1 MNKMA
6 KSGLIA
12 LVWLC
17 CGTVAQATAP
27 KTGQDSDFDRLVDAV
42 VARYH
47 LPGIAVGVIE
57 DGKVVYTRTEG
68 VRPSGKPINADT
80 LFKIASNTKAMT
92 ATLLARLVEQGKLHW
107 NDPVTKYLPSFRMY
121 DPWVTQNMQV
131 GDLLAHHSGLRE
143 GAGDLMLWPNPNH
156 FTPTDIIAALRYLKP
171 AYSFR
176 AGYAYDNVLFI
187 VAGQVAVAAGGAPY
201 AQLLRRELFAPLG
214 MNRCQIGTWNR
225 HEVGNV
231 AQPHMRRNG
240 HNVAIGSNAPI
251 VHSTTMD
258 AAGGVYC
265 SIDDMLTWAK
275 NWLVP
280 TPQQLVW
287 LSPEQRRKEWATYT
301 PLPISKRLHAWNST
315 IFRGNGYGWR
325 TSNVD
330 GQMTVWHT
338 GVLSGMHS
346 GVTLLPFQRSGFVI
360 LINSEAENA
369 RIVLNEVLLKH
380 FTAPGQGRSV
390 ASYADELA
398 REDQAQRISRVPDTS
413 SRQPATAQDLTAQ
426 LGVWRDP
433 WFGEVSICTRRGQVR
448 FASAMSPDLSGQV
461 MRVGTR
467 YLVHWD
473 HGDAEAWLHFPA
485 AVDGVLQMAKV
496 DPDADFSYDYEDLA
510 FKRIHACP

>member
-1 MNKMA
+1 MA
-6 KSGLIA
+6 TCGLLA
-12 LVWLC
+12 LVWI
-17 CGTVAQATAP
+17 CGATLAQASAP
-27 KTGQDSDFDRLVDAV
+27 KAARNADYDRLVDAV

-68 VRPSGKPINADT
+68 VRPSGKPINDDT

-92 ATLLARLVEQGKLHW
+92 ATLLARLVEQGKLRW
-107 NDPVTKYLPSFRMY
+107 DDPVTKYLPSFRMY
-121 DPWVTQNMQV
+121 DPWVTTNMQV

-176 AGYAYDNVLFI
+176 AGYAYDNVLYI
-187 VAGQVAVAAGGAPY
+187 VAGQVAVAAGGSPY
-201 AQLLRRELFAPLG
+201 AQLLRREVFAPLG
-214 MNRCQIGTWNR
+214 MNRCQIGSWNR

-231 AQPHMRRNG
+231 AQPHLRRDG
-240 HNVAIGSNAPI
+240 HNVAIESNAPV
-251 VHSTTMD
+251 VHATTMD

-265 SIDDMLTWAK
+265 SIDNMLSWAK
-275 NWLVP
+275 NWLAP
-280 TPQQLVW
+280 TPQQLAW
-287 LSPEQRRKEWATYT
+287 LSPEQRRRAWATYT
-301 PLPISKRLHAWNST
+301 TLPISPRLQAWNST

-398 REDQAQRISRVPDTS
+398 REDQAQHISHVPDTS
-413 SRQPATAQDLTAQ
+413 SRQPATAADLTAQ
-426 LGVWRDP
+426 LGVWHDP
-433 WFGEVSICTRRGQVR
+433 WFGTVSICAHAGQVR
-448 FASAMSPDLSGQV
+448 FVSAMSPRLSGPV
-461 MRVGTR
+461 MRVGSQ

-473 HGDAEAWLHFPA
+473 HDDAEAWLRFPA
-485 AVDGVLQMAKV
+485 TADGVLQMAKV

-510 FKRIHACP
+510 FKRIGGCPR